1 MKKPWKQRT
10 AWTAV
15 FSAAAVLVGVPV
27 GSPHVN
33 AAPLSDNPASTSQH
47 SGAVS
52 ASLTMASSQAKT
64 TGARGSTETVSVS
77 GSLTTHPNTST
88 PPADDSSTGPYAPLN
103 QPGPPLDVPQS
114 ALAASLTY
122 TANVVH
128 AKTNPILLVAGT
140 TMTPDINFS
149 WNYERAFK
157 EQNIPF
163 CTVTLPN
170 HEMSDIQTAG
180 EYIVYAIR
188 RIHQISGRKVDILG
202 YSQGGMVPRWALRF
216 WPDTRAMVDDF
227 VAIDPSNHGTL
238 DANALCLAPNAP
250 AIWQQRENSHFLQA
264 LNSGAETFAGISYTV
279 IYSRTDEV
287 VFPNLNAEGCSA
299 LHTGQGQIANI
310 AVQDICPWDVS
321 DHLAM
326 GSYDPVAYALAMDA
340 FTHPGPANPARIPP
354 SVGLFPFQPGVD
366 PLTFATNYAN
376 YVANAATVLATSPR
390 VNAEPPLAPYVFAHA
405 AR

>member
-1 MKKPWKQRT
+1 MKKPRTQRT

-15 FSAAAVLVGVPV
+15 CAAVAVLVGATIKY
-27 GSPHVN
+27 PHVY
-33 AAPLSDNPASTSQH
+33 AAPFS
-47 SGAVS
+47 
-52 ASLTMASSQAKT
+52 
-64 TGARGSTETVSVS
+64 
-77 GSLTTHPNTST
+77 

-103 QPGPPLDVPQS
+103 HAGPPLDVPQS
-114 ALAASLTY
+114 TLAASLTY

-157 EQNIPF
+157 EKNIPF

-188 RIHQISGRKVDILG
+188 RIHHISGRKVDILG
-202 YSQGGMVPRWALRF
+202 YSQGGMVPRWAFRF
-216 WPDTRAMVDDF
+216 WPDTRSMVDDF

-238 DANALCLAPNAP
+238 DANVLCLAPSAP
-250 AIWQQRENSHFLQA
+250 AIWQQRENSHFLKA

-279 IYSRTDEV
+279 IYSRADEV

-310 AVQDICPWDVS
+310 AVQDICPWDAS

-340 FTHPGPANPARIPP
+340 FSHPGPANPARISP
-354 SVGLFPFQPGVD
+354 SVGLSPFQPGVD

-390 VNAEPPLAPYVFAHA
+390 VNAEPPLAPYVFSNG

>member
-1 MKKPWKQRT
+1 MKMKKPWIQRT
-10 AWTAV
+10 AWTAA
-15 FSAAAVLVGVPV
+15 FAAAAVLVGVPV
-27 GSPHVN
+27 GSPHVY
-33 AAPLSDNPASTSQH
+33 AAPLSGNPAST
-47 SGAVS
+47 
-52 ASLTMASSQAKT
+52 
-64 TGARGSTETVSVS
+64 
-77 GSLTTHPNTST
+77 
-88 PPADDSSTGPYAPLN
+88 DSSTGPYAPLN

-180 EYIVYAIR
+180 EYIAYAIR
-188 RIHQISGRKVDILG
+188 HIHQISGRKVDILG

-216 WPDTRAMVDDF
+216 WPDTRAMVDDL

-238 DANALCLAPNAP
+238 DANALCLTPSAP
-250 AIWQQRENSHFLQA
+250 AIWQQQENSHFLQA

-310 AVQDICPWDVS
+310 AVQDICPSDVS
-321 DHLAM
+321 EHLAM
-326 GSYDPVAYALAMDA
+326 GSFDPVAYALAMDA

-354 SVGLFPFQPGVD
+354 SVGLSLFQPGVD